1 MQEPIQKKYYKC
13 DRRYTCQMQE
23 LTKKKY
29 KCDPTGL
36 QTYVLGLALKKVFH
50 PSVVVLFP
58 FSH

>member
-1 MQEPIQKKYYKC
+1 
-13 DRRYTCQMQE
+13 MQE

-58 FSH
+58 SSH